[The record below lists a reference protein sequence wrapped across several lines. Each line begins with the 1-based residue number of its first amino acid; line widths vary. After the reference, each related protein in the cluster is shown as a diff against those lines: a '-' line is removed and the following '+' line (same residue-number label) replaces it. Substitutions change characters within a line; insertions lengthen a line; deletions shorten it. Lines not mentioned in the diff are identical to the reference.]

1 MRRFDSINVIPFI
14 DIMLVLLAIVLTTA
28 SFIAQGKITI
38 ELPVAKAST
47 AESDLG
53 AIEISVDHKKNIY
66 VNDKKISLT
75 DLQQQLL
82 NIDKLNPV
90 ILRVDASVPF
100 EAFVAVVDILKEEN
114 FQQLTIKTRRS
125 P

>member
-28 SFIAQGKITI
+28 SFIEQGKITV
-38 ELPVAKAST
+38 ELPVAKASMV
-47 AESDLG
+47 ESDLS